1 MTPKIIRFFIFVIL
15 LSNPAISFAKQT
27 VLIIGDSLS
36 AAYGMKQHQGWVKLL
51 QDKYQQSHPEL
62 TLVNASVSGQ
72 TSGNALLTLAGH
84 LEQTQPT
91 HVLIELG
98 ANDGLRGFPIKGL
111 QKDLTALVE
120 QSHAFGAHVALME
133 IHITP
138 NLGPRYTQMFTASFE
153 KVAFATESYLMPF
166 FMLEVADDPS
176 LMQND
181 NLHPNVQAQP
191 IIRDFMSKEINKWLE
206 KTTN

>member
-111 QKDLTALVE
+111 QSDLTALVE
-120 QSHAFGAHVALME
+120 QSQAFGAKVALME

-153 KVAFATESYLMPF
+153 KVATATNSYLMPF
-166 FMLEVADDPS
+166 FMLEVAADPT

-191 IIRDFMSKEINKWLE
+191 IIRDFMAKEINKWLE